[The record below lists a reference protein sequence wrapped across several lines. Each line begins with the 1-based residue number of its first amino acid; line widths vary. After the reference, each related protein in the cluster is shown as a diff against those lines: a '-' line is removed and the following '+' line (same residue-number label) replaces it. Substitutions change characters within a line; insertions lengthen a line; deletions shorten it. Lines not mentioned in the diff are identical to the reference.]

1 MDPEPEI
8 EVEDP
13 NFEPEIEVEEDPD
26 LEPEIEVEED
36 PDLEPEI
43 EIEIEGPRPRPSSI
57 DETDEYDDEEENERD
72 DGEEEEPE
80 EPIGQGYGSDD
91 EDWDETSNS

>member
-26 LEPEIEVEED
+26 LEPEIEIEED
-36 PDLEPEI
+36 PDLEP

-57 DETDEYDDEEENERD
+57 DETDGYDDEEEED
-72 DGEEEEPE
+72 PE